1 MTRGRTGA
9 RHGLNRYV
17 SLAEPAGESRF
28 IVRLRGSLL
37 VGWIVE
43 SHSDV
48 ELWPFSPV
56 QLLQWMEQP
65 WENHRQL
72 WPEPRALCARHPPR
86 GLAQS
91 QPSVSCR
98 RRGGERSGHERGV
111 ERSKPPNS
119 PPGLQ
124 TRWHERRAG
133 SPSWRT
139 EGQLPLRN
147 SGREASRAFRGV
159 GLINMPWPA
168 TAGSAAQR
176 AATARICE
184 NGRF

>member
-91 QPSVSCR
+91 QPSVS
-98 RRGGERSGHERGV
+98 
-111 ERSKPPNS
+111 
-119 PPGLQ
+119 
-124 TRWHERRAG
+124 AG
-133 SPSWRT
+133 QEPF
-139 EGQLPLRN
+139 RN
-147 SGREASRAFRGV
+147 SGRLASLALRGV
-159 GLINMPWPA
+159 GLISMPWPA

>member
-1 MTRGRTGA
+1 MRRGDTNDGEITTRGRTGA

-28 IVRLRGSLL
+28 IVRVRGSLF

-65 WENHRQL
+65 WENQRQL

-98 RRGGERSGHERGV
+98 RRWSERSARVARTRGAMDV
-111 ERSKPPNS
+111 LPAKSRC
-119 PPGLQ
+119 G
-124 TRWHERRAG
+124 TRGGKRRARSGG
-133 SPSWRT
+133 S
-139 EGQLPLRN
+139 G
-147 SGREASRAFRGV
+147 
-159 GLINMPWPA
+159 
-168 TAGSAAQR
+168 
-176 AATARICE
+176 
-184 NGRF
+184 